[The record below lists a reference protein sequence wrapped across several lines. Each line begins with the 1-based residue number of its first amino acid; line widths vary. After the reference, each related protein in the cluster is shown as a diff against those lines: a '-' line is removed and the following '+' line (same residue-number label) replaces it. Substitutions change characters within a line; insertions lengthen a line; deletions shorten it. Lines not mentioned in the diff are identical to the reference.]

1 MVRRTETEPIDRDEQ
16 LGEAIEAYL
25 ALAEAGPAP
34 DVEEF
39 ASRYP
44 DLGDDLQAA
53 LEGLALV
60 RGLVG
65 ESGGGG
71 GPGHRLESGR
81 RIAGYRIVRVLG
93 RGGMGTVYEAVHVG
107 LDRPVALKVLGNH
120 AAPDS
125 TGRRRFLNEARTAA
139 GLHHTHIVPVF
150 DVGQVGGLCY
160 YAMQRIEGSGLDR
173 VLRHL
178 RRDRSIAAGSG
189 SGQATPRSR
198 SRSRTTP
205 TAAASVSASGTEPH
219 GSEEETITWLSQAG
233 QSGLAGLGKDHDDD
247 GPPYDPPR
255 GSAYYRWVAEVG
267 REAAEA
273 LAHAHRRG
281 IIHRDV
287 KPSNLLVDARGIV
300 WVADF
305 GLARRLAD
313 PGLTHHDS
321 LLGTPRYMSPEQART
336 GPIDGRTDVYSLGAT
351 LYELLTLRPPFEGQ
365 TAAELVEQTRAR
377 EPAALRQYDPR
388 IPRDLETIV
397 LKTLAKRPNDRYP
410 TAAELAE
417 DLERFLN
424 HEPVRARRIG
434 PLGRAWRYARRHPSL
449 TAVSSVAL
457 AAVLAT
463 ATAAYVRVVQERDQ
477 ARLATAQSLVFLR
490 DAQTAMRKT
499 QDANRKTESAMRD
512 LLLSQAQVMVRNS
525 HMPGRRRAG
534 LRLIQEA
541 AALGPDPVLRSK
553 LRDEAVEA
561 LVLRD
566 VENRSE
572 IRTGP
577 GRAIVFGPDDAR
589 LATLSDGGDEFTL
602 WNLAER
608 SVVGRHRLVN
618 ASMPGRIPMF
628 RMRPALVAA
637 GEYLVAASA
646 DGRRIYLFDA
656 ATGEPIRPWT
666 LDGQHRRVLS
676 LSAVAGGRRLVT
688 IETDFV
694 PAAQAPNPAP
704 RPDGGRGEDGRGEGR
719 RGPDGPRGEWVYH
732 VRLYDLAS
740 FDKPIATLE
749 QWTSRSSQSGRDL
762 PLVAIAPD
770 GATVA
775 TARGR
780 DATLRD
786 SAISI
791 WSTEDGEQLGDPLEA
806 QSELSALALGPD
818 GLLAVAGGGEI
829 RLWEV
834 GTRTSLP
841 SLNSYQSYVR
851 QLRFNP
857 KGTLLAVAGPTLGVE
872 LWDPAAHAVV
882 AMLKMS
888 DQAHDLAFSSDGRTL
903 AAVSQAAT
911 TSVWSIADPVAR
923 TQISGFDSL
932 PTSLA
937 FGSDG
942 RLAMGSW
949 RGTVRVW
956 EPGHCPS
963 TTRQVEASRL
973 PGGGG
978 SPARHDR
985 PVSLL
990 FDHDDRLIA
999 ADVDDL
1005 PHSFNNRRS
1014 PRGQRGGPPPETSGG
1029 FGKLAITQTSD
1040 ARTLFAAQGSWILVW
1055 SADDPNWKPLDWPGQ
1070 SRFEGPGAGPGP
1082 RPRPGSDSRR
1092 RGESKKSR
1100 GMPFFLI
1107 PRSLAASPK
1116 GDRLYLIDLSG
1127 HAYALAVDGLKARL
1141 LPWDLP
1147 GEATCLAV
1155 SPDGAT
1161 LALGDKKGNVAL
1173 VNTAQGRVTSLLTLP
1188 ASETEGRARALAF
1201 APGRPELAVGTEQG
1215 HVELWSL
1222 ADTSAPLLRLP
1233 GHRGYVSALAYDD
1246 AGRHLATSGSDK
1258 LVEVWDLHRIRAELN
1273 RLGLG
1278 W

>member
-1 MVRRTETEPIDRDEQ
+1 MVRRIETEPIDRDER

-25 ALAEAGPAP
+25 ALAEEGPPP

-39 ASRYP
+39 AARYP
-44 DLGDDLQAA
+44 DLSDDLRAA

-189 SGQATPRSR
+189 SGQGTPR

-205 TAAASVSASGTEPH
+205 TSTSAPSGTETR
-219 GSEEETITWLSQAG
+219 GSDEETITWLSQG
-233 QSGLAGLGKDHDDD
+233 GGSGLPGLGKDLDDV

-365 TAAELVEQTRAR
+365 TAAELVEQIRAR

-410 TAAELAE
+410 SAAELAE

-477 ARLATAQSLVFLR
+477 ARLATAQSLISMR

-525 HMPGRRRAG
+525 HMPGRRLAG

-541 AALGPDPVLRSK
+541 AALGPDSVLRSK

-566 VENRSE
+566 VENRTE

-577 GRAIVFGPDDAR
+577 GRGIVFGPDDAQ
-589 LATLSDGGDEFTL
+589 LATLSDAGDEFTL

-608 SVVGRHRLVN
+608 SVVGRYRLGN
-618 ASMPGRIPMF
+618 PPGPGRGPN
-628 RMRPALVAA
+628 RVRQALVAA

-656 ATGEPIRPWT
+656 ATGEHLSDDP
-666 LDGQHRRVLS
+666 LGGLHQRVLS

-694 PAAQAPNPAP
+694 PAAPAQTSAP
-704 RPDGGRGEDGRGEGR
+704 RPDGSRGEDKRGEGR
-719 RGPDGPRGEWVYH
+719 RGPDGPRGEWVYY

-749 QWTSRSSQSGRDL
+749 QWTSRSSPPGRDL

-791 WSTEDGEQLGDPLEA
+791 WSTEDGEQLGDPIEA

-841 SLNSYQSYVR
+841 SLSSYQSYVR

-857 KGTLLAVAGPTLGVE
+857 KGTLLAVAGPASGVE
-872 LWDPAAHAVV
+872 LWDPAAHSVV
-882 AMLKMS
+882 AVLKMS
-888 DQAHDLAFSSDGRTL
+888 DQASDLAFSSDGRTL
-903 AAVSQAAT
+903 ATVGSAAT

-937 FGSDG
+937 FGGDG

-949 RGTVRVW
+949 RGTVRGW

-963 TTRQVEASRL
+963 TTRQVQTSPL
-973 PGGGG
+973 PGAGG
-978 SPARHDR
+978 SHDRSDR
-985 PVSLL
+985 PVALL

-999 ADVDDL
+999 AEVDDL
-1005 PHSFNNRRS
+1005 PHPFNNRRP
-1014 PRGQRGGPPPETSGG
+1014 PRGPRGGPPSETSGG

-1040 ARTLFAAQGSWILVW
+1040 ARTLFAAQGSRILVW
-1055 SADDPNWKPLDWPGQ
+1055 SVGDPNWKPLDWPGW
-1070 SRFEGPGAGPGP
+1070 SRFEGPGGGP

-1092 RGESKKSR
+1092 RGESKSSR
-1100 GMPFFLI
+1100 GEAPFLI

-1116 GDRLYLIDLSG
+1116 GDRLYLIDFIG
-1127 HAYALAVDGLKARL
+1127 NAYALALDGLKARF

-1161 LALGDKKGNVAL
+1161 LALGDKRGNVAL

-1246 AGRHLATSGSDK
+1246 AGRHLATGGSDK
-1258 LVEVWDLHRIRAELN
+1258 LVEVWDLQRIRAELN